1 MQNDIFRKFGAK
13 AIWAD
18 DKELPNRYL
27 RFQGEFDAENDKKV
41 MFYICTDTKYELYIN
56 GNLAAFGQ
64 YEDFPQK
71 KIYDTIDISDYIK
84 DGKNLMSV
92 LAYSQ
97 GEDSMQHMRGL
108 PMIIFAAES
117 SDKALFVSDENIK
130 CADSNEFISGDF
142 EKITPQ
148 RSFNFGFN
156 LKNDDGWRENYVSG
170 NWQNAVICDDSGI
183 TYLPRPIK
191 MLKLLGTNCGK
202 IITQG
207 EFSYGDGKT
216 VAEKMQKAKMAYR
229 DKNEIF
235 KETCEKTDVL
245 KDNAYWI
252 VDLGEETAGY
262 ITLDIEAADGAA
274 LDIAIGEHLAD
285 MRVRSYVGGR
295 NYAFSCVCREGRQK
309 ISFYVKRLA
318 GRYLQIFAHGVIRS
332 VYKVGLLE
340 VEYPLPFENKFS
352 SNDRLFNKIYS
363 VCLRTLKLCMHE
375 HYEDCPQRELALY
388 GMDSRNQMLSGY
400 YAFSETAMP
409 RASLELLAL
418 SQLKSGLL
426 EITAPAKFPFTIPSF
441 SLAWIIALKEYVLFT
456 DDKSFGKSMLKT
468 ARKILDYFADNM
480 KDGLVFHS
488 TDSTIWNFYEWT
500 NKMDNE
506 KTDSGSD
513 FDAPINAL
521 FALALK
527 EYKQL
532 CEWSEKQEEIKW
544 ADEIYNKI
552 LSAFHKAFYCE
563 NMQAYRTYIGKGEP
577 HFAQLTQ
584 AWALLSGLVPQDLRK
599 TVREKLISKEL
610 VEISL
615 SYAAFKYDALM
626 QEPEKYI
633 NVVLDDIENQWGY
646 MLYSGATSFWETIL
660 GEADF
665 GGAGSL
671 CHGWSAVP
679 VYILW
684 RYVLGV
690 YPTEPGVIEQDK
702 NINTSDILKIEAEL
716 KTPQGIL
723 KANNK

>member
-1 MQNDIFRKFGAK
+1 MKTDIFRKFGAK

-27 RFQGEFDAENDKKV
+27 RFQGEFDAAIGKKTV
-41 MFYICTDTKYELYIN
+41 FYICTDTKYELYIN

-71 KIYDTIDISDYIK
+71 KIYDEVDISKYIN
-84 DGKNLMSV
+84 DGKNLVSV

-108 PMIIFAAES
+108 PMVIFAAV
-117 SDKALFVSDENIK
+117 SDNAPLFVSNENIK
-130 CADSNEFISGDF
+130 CADGDEFVSGYF

-156 LKNDDGWRENYVSG
+156 LKNDDGWRENNVSI
-170 NWQNAVICDDSGI
+170 NWQNAVVCDDSAI
-183 TYLPRPIK
+183 EYLPRPVK
-191 MLKLLGTNCGK
+191 RLKLLGTKCGK

-207 EFSYGDGKT
+207 EFSYDDGDT
-216 VAEKMQKAKMAYR
+216 IAEKMQKAKMAYR
-229 DKNEIF
+229 DKAEIF
-235 KETCEKTDVL
+235 KITDEKTDVL

-252 VDLGEETAGY
+252 IDLGEETAGY
-262 ITLDIEAADGAA
+262 ITLDVEAADGAV

-285 MRVRSYVGGR
+285 MRVRSYIGGR

-309 ISFYVKRLA
+309 ISFYVKRIA
-318 GRYLQIFAHGVIRS
+318 GRYLQIFARGGIRS
-332 VYKVGLLE
+332 VYKAGLCE
-340 VEYPLPFENKFS
+340 VEYPISIENKFS
-352 SNDRLFNKIYS
+352 SSDRLFNKIYS

-388 GMDSRNQMLSGY
+388 GMDSRNQMLCGY

-409 RASLELLAL
+409 RASLELLAQ

-456 DDKSFGKSMLKT
+456 NDKSFGENMLKT
-468 ARKILDYFADNM
+468 ARKILEYFADNM
-480 KDGLVFHS
+480 KDGLVSHS
-488 TDSTIWNFYEWT
+488 NDSTIWNFYEWT
-500 NKMDNE
+500 YKMHNE
-506 KTDSGSD
+506 KTDSDSA

-527 EYKQL
+527 EYSQL
-532 CEWSEKQEEIKW
+532 CEWTKKQEEVKW
-544 ADEIYNKI
+544 ADEIYNEI
-552 LSAFHKAFYCE
+552 LSVFHKTFYCE
-563 NMQAYRTYIGKGEP
+563 EKQAYRTYIGCGEP

-584 AWALLSGLVPQDLRK
+584 AWALLSGLVPDECRK
-599 TVREKLISKEL
+599 TVREKLISEEL

-615 SYAAFKYDALM
+615 SYTAFKYDALM

-646 MLYSGATSFWETIL
+646 MLYNGATSFWETIL

-679 VYILW
+679 VYVFW
-684 RYVLGV
+684 RYILGV
-690 YPTEPGVIEQDK
+690 YPTSPGAIEQVK
-702 NINTSDILKIEAEL
+702 NIKTTDLLKIEAEL
-716 KTPQGIL
+716 NTPQGNL
-723 KANNK
+723 RFNNN

>member
-1 MQNDIFRKFGAK
+1 MKTDIFRKSGAK

-18 DKELPNRYL
+18 NKELPNRYL
-27 RFQGEFDAENDKKV
+27 RFQSEFDAKAGKKV

-71 KIYDTIDISDYIK
+71 KIYDEVDISEYVK
-84 DGKNLMSV
+84 GGKNLVSV

-108 PMIIFAAES
+108 PMIIFAAI
-117 SDKALFVSDENIK
+117 SDNEPLFVSDENVK
-130 CADSNEFISGDF
+130 CADCNEFISGEF
-142 EKITPQ
+142 ERITSQ

-156 LKNDDGWRENYVSG
+156 LKNDDGWRENFVSC
-170 NWQNAVICDDSGI
+170 NWQNAVVCDDSAI
-183 TYLPRPIK
+183 EYLPRPIK
-191 MLKLLGTNCGK
+191 MLKLLGTKFGK

-207 EFSYGDGKT
+207 EFSYGDGDT
-216 VAEKMQKAKMAYR
+216 VAEKMQKADIAYR
-229 DKNEIF
+229 DKTEIF
-235 KETCEKTDVL
+235 KITEEKTDVL
-245 KDNAYWI
+245 KDKAYWI
-252 VDLGEETAGY
+252 IDLGEETAGY
-262 ITLDIEAADGAA
+262 ITLDVEAQEGAV

-285 MRVRSYVGGR
+285 MRVRSYIGGR
-295 NYAFSCVCREGRQK
+295 NYAFSCTCREGRQK

-318 GRYLQIFAHGVIRS
+318 GRYLQIFAHGGIRS
-332 VYKVGLLE
+332 VYKLGLRE
-340 VEYPLPFENKFS
+340 VEYPISFENKFS
-352 SNDRLFNKIYS
+352 SSDRLFNKIYS

-388 GMDSRNQMLSGY
+388 GMDSRNQILCGY
-400 YAFSETAMP
+400 YAFSETQMP
-409 RASLELLAL
+409 RASLELLAQ

-456 DDKSFGKSMLKT
+456 GDKSFGANMLKT
-468 ARKILDYFADNM
+468 ARGVLNYFADNM

-488 TDSTIWNFYEWT
+488 NDSAIWNFYEWT
-500 NKMDNE
+500 DKMDNE
-506 KTDSGSD
+506 KSDSDSE

-532 CEWSEKQEEIKW
+532 CEWAQMQEEIKW

-552 LSAFHKAFYCE
+552 LYVFHKAFYCQ
-563 NMQAYRTYIGKGEP
+563 NMQAYRTYIGNAEP

-584 AWALLSGLVPQDLRK
+584 AWALLAGLVPEECKK
-599 TVREKLISKEL
+599 TVREKLISNDL

-633 NVVLDDIENQWGY
+633 NIVLDDIENQWGY
-646 MLYSGATSFWETIL
+646 MLCSGATSFWETIL

-665 GGAGSL
+665 DGAGSL

-679 VYILW
+679 VYVFW

-690 YPTEPGVIEQDK
+690 YPTSSGIIEQVK
-702 NINTSDILKIEAEL
+702 GIKTSDILKIEAEL
-716 KTPQGIL
+716 NTPKGIL
-723 KANNK
+723 KVNN

>member
-1 MQNDIFRKFGAK
+1 MQTDIFRKFGAK

-18 DKELPNRYL
+18 NEALPNRYL
-27 RFQGEFDAENDKKV
+27 RFQGSFDAESGKKA

-71 KIYDTIDISDYIK
+71 KIYDEVDISDYIK
-84 DGKNLMSV
+84 DGKNLVSV

-97 GEDSMQHMRGL
+97 GEDSMQHMCGL
-108 PMIIFAAES
+108 PMVIFAAVS
-117 SDKALFVSDENIK
+117 TDKALFVSNENIK
-130 CADSNEFISGDF
+130 CADSTEFIGGEF

-156 LKNDDGWRENYVSG
+156 LKNDDGWRENNVSG
-170 NWQNAVICDDSGI
+170 DWQNAVICDDSGI
-183 TYLPRPIK
+183 AYLPRPIK
-191 MLKLLGTNCGK
+191 MLKLLGTKCGK

-207 EFSYGDGKT
+207 EFCYGDGNT

-229 DKNEIF
+229 DKSEIF
-235 KETCEKTDVL
+235 KISDEKTDIL

-262 ITLDIEAADGAA
+262 ITLDIEAQDGAV

-285 MRVRSYVGGR
+285 MRVRSYIGGR
-295 NYAFSCVCREGRQK
+295 NYAFSCTCREGRQK

-318 GRYLQIFAHGVIRS
+318 GRYLQIFAHGGIRS
-332 VYKVGLLE
+332 VYKAGLCE
-340 VEYPLPFENKFS
+340 VEYPISFENKFIS
-352 SNDRLFNKIYS
+352 SDRLFNKIYS

-388 GMDSRNQMLSGY
+388 GMDSRNQMLCGY
-400 YAFSETAMP
+400 YAFGETAMP
-409 RASLELLAL
+409 RASLELLAQ

-456 DDKSFGKSMLKT
+456 DDKEFGENMLKT
-468 ARKILDYFADNM
+468 ARKVLDYFADNM
-480 KDGLVFHS
+480 KDGLVIHS
-488 TDSTIWNFYEWT
+488 KDSTIWNFYEWT
-500 NKMDNE
+500 DKMDNE
-506 KTDSGSD
+506 NIDSDSE

-521 FALALK
+521 FAMALK

-532 CEWSEKQEEIKW
+532 CMWADEKEEIEW

-552 LSAFHKAFYCE
+552 LSVFHKTFYCD
-563 NMQAYRTYIGKGEP
+563 NMQAYQTYIGKDEP

-584 AWALLSGLVPQDLRK
+584 AWALLSGLVPDDCEK
-599 TVREKLISKEL
+599 AVREKLISNDL

-615 SYAAFKYDALM
+615 SYTAFKYDALM

-633 NVVLDDIENQWGY
+633 NIVLDDIESQWGY
-646 MLYSGATSFWETIL
+646 MLYSGATTFWETIL

-679 VYILW
+679 VYVFW

-690 YPTEPGVIEQDK
+690 YPTLPGVIEQVK
-702 NINTSDILKIEAEL
+702 NINTSDILEIEAEL

-723 KANNK
+723 KVDNK

>member
-1 MQNDIFRKFGAK
+1 MQVDIFRKYGAK

-27 RFQGEFDAENDKKV
+27 RFQGKFNAQTGKKV
-41 MFYICTDTKYELYIN
+41 QFYVCTDTKYELYIN

-71 KIYDTIDISDYIK
+71 KIYDEIDISDYIE
-84 DGKNLMSV
+84 DGENLVSV

-97 GEDSMQHMRGL
+97 GEDSMQHMCGL
-108 PMIIFAAES
+108 PMVIFAAV
-117 SDKALFVSDENIK
+117 SDGKALFVSDESIK
-130 CADSNEFISGDF
+130 CADSGEFISGEF
-142 EKITPQ
+142 EKITSQ

-156 LKNDDGWRENYVSG
+156 LKKDDGWRGNNVSG
-170 NWQNAVICDDSGI
+170 NWQSAVICDDSGI

-191 MLKLLGTNCGK
+191 MLKISGTKCGK

-207 EFSYGDGKT
+207 EFSYGEGKT
-216 VAEKMQKAKMAYR
+216 VAEKMQKAQMAYR
-229 DKNEIF
+229 DKAEVF
-235 KETCEKTDVL
+235 KETYEKTDVL
-245 KDNAYWI
+245 KDNTYWI
-252 VDLGEETAGY
+252 IDLGEETAGY
-262 ITLDIEAADGAA
+262 ITLDVEAQDDAV

-295 NYAFSCVCREGRQK
+295 NYAFSCTCREGRQQ
-309 ISFYVKRLA
+309 ISFYVKRIA
-318 GRYLQIFAHGVIRS
+318 GRYLQIFAHGGIRS
-332 VYKVGLLE
+332 VYKAGLLE
-340 VEYPLPFENKFS
+340 VEYPISKENKFS
-352 SNDRLFNKIYS
+352 SSDRLFNKIYS

-400 YAFSETAMP
+400 YAFFETAMP
-409 RASLELLAL
+409 RASLELLAQ

-456 DDKSFGKSMLKT
+456 NDKSFGENMLKT

-480 KDGLVFHS
+480 KDGLVAHS
-488 TDSTIWNFYEWT
+488 KDSTIWNFYEWT
-500 NKMDNE
+500 EKMDNE
-506 KTDSGSD
+506 RADADSD

-532 CEWSEKQEEIKW
+532 CEWAEKQEEIKW
-544 ADEIYNKI
+544 GDEIYNKI
-552 LSAFHKAFYCE
+552 LSAFHKTFYYE
-563 NMQAYRTYIGKGEP
+563 DKKAYCTYIGNEEP

-584 AWALLSGLVPQDLRK
+584 AWALLSGLVPDECEK
-599 TVREKLISKEL
+599 AVREKLISDDL

-615 SYAAFKYDALM
+615 SYTAFKYDALM

-665 GGAGSL
+665 DGAGSL

-679 VYILW
+679 VYVFW

-690 YPTEPGVIEQDK
+690 YPTSPGVLEQIK
-702 NINTSDILKIEAEL
+702 NINTSSILKIEAEL
-716 KTPQGIL
+716 KTSQGIL
-723 KANNK
+723 KVNNT